1 VIFVKL
7 TGQNVNEVR
16 GNVETTRAFAQP
28 PPTITRPR
36 AAGGRGMYPTCFR
49 KQKKTGCNFSVE
61 FDLFNLFLCG
71 WKGPALIPQY

>member
-1 VIFVKL
+1 MIFVKL

-36 AAGGRGMYPTCFR
+36 AAGGRGMYPTCSENKR
-49 KQKKTGCNFSVE
+49 K
-61 FDLFNLFLCG
+61 
-71 WKGPALIPQY
+71 PAAISLWSSLSLICFFVGGKVQR